1 MDRQDWMPSAT
12 RMAALVACNRSSD
25 VLRPRA
31 STFCPGIKADGY
43 ARTVFE
49 GFSAMFIF
57 WRVWRSDFRSAT
69 CVRMCDLRQ
78 CYHRRRSVLAADGA
92 RRYLN
97 NILFHVGSKGQSEQK
112 SSITKSIPSLATQN
126 LAKAMGLR
134 RRQRSRRYCWKERA
148 GDDLA

>member
-1 MDRQDWMPSAT
+1 MGTLGMSLKASVR
-12 RMAALVACNRSSD
+12 CSSSGESGGVTSD
-25 VLRPRA
+25 LRRA
-31 STFCPGIKADGY
+31 
-43 ARTVFE
+43 
-49 GFSAMFIF
+49 
-57 WRVWRSDFRSAT
+57 
-69 CVRMCDLRQ
+69 VRIYDLRQ

-148 GDDLA
+148 GDDLDSGRRILLVRNRYRRIVTRQGPRPLTSMTLDIMLE